1 MCNPDALIDRMNEA
15 SLSNDCVPNFQAIT
29 SFLDN
34 ELDRFNEVVK
44 FPIHFYE
51 DGIDSLKA
59 SFIMKQTIAMERWN
73 GDTNYSFKDVMN
85 MIFNTTW

>member
-1 MCNPDALIDRMNEA
+1 MCNPDALIDKMNEA

-34 ELDRFNEVVK
+34 ELDRFNKVEK
-44 FPIHFYE
+44 FLIHFYE

-73 GDTNYSFKDVMN
+73 GDINYSFKDVIN
-85 MIFNTTW
+85 TIFNTTW